1 MGGEFEVRLQLA
13 PASRMSGS
21 NGQPLSGGTGQNV
34 SSSLVAARDHS
45 VLGQSQNLSKNQH
58 ETPSRAADRA

>member
-1 MGGEFEVRLQLA
+1 
-13 PASRMSGS
+13 MSGS

-45 VLGQSQNLSKNQH
+45 VLGQSQNLSKNQP
-58 ETPSRAADRA
+58 EMPFSAPDRA